1 MWRASRSPSSVDS
14 QQAESHVPKVVLGH
28 FKRAGDSRT
37 IIARIASQ
45 DDQFEQSISSYQH
58 AIQLYRDA
66 GCRDDEAQSHL
77 ALGHVERQLG
87 HLDQAEQDYLIA
99 QSLYQSQQQQQG
111 LGHVALALGN
121 IEMQHA
127 HLQDA
132 AHHYQE
138 AISSLRAAA
147 DPAEIDALGSLANV
161 QRLTGSFSEAE
172 VNCRLAREKYHACED
187 SSGEINALT
196 GLGWIYLDAE
206 RLDAASV
213 SFVEALGQA
222 RDLEDEQ
229 GEADASLGLAEVSL
243 RQNRVDQ
250 ALLEVQD
257 AQRGGLLAEAALLAC
272 FMPSLFS
279 HNG

>member
-87 HLDQAEQDYLIA
+87 HLD
-99 QSLYQSQQQQQG
+99 QSQQQQQG